1 METKKVT
8 LVLSAVVMTAMM
20 LSSCNKK
27 GCTDPLATN
36 YDASAEKDDGSCML
50 PELGTEPGT
59 DPDPILVHLNPNLT
73 YGSVTDIDG
82 NSYATIQIGTQT
94 WMAENLRTTKYCN
107 GDPIPNVT
115 DGDEWSNLTTGAWS
129 QYNNNTQYEIPY
141 GKLYNWYAVDD
152 SRNVCPCGW
161 HVSTD
166 AEWSTLIGYLDS
178 SADLNI
184 IIGIQSTT
192 AGGKMKSSGTQ
203 YWQTPNTGATNESG
217 FSGLPSGIR
226 VGGFSNVGRLGRW
239 WSSSESS
246 TYFADVCE
254 LYYESGYVWTLYYD
268 KPWGLSV
275 RCLMD

>member
-1 METKKVT
+1 MMQKAI
-8 LVLSAVVMTAMM
+8 LILSAVLITA
-20 LSSCNKK
+20 LTLTSCNKK
-27 GCTDPLATN
+27 GCTDPMASN
-36 YDASAEKDDGSCML
+36 YDASAEKDDGSCVL
-50 PELGTEPGT
+50 
-59 DPDPILVHLNPNLT
+59 PDPEPAPTSDYLNPNLT
-73 YGSVTDIDG
+73 YGSVTDLDG

-129 QYNNNTQYEIPY
+129 HYNNNTQYEIPY
-141 GKLYNWYAVDD
+141 GKLYNWYAVED

-161 HVSTD
+161 HVPTD
-166 AEWSTLIGYLDS
+166 EEWITLIGYLDI
-178 SADLNI
+178 SADVNL
-184 IIGIQSTT
+184 IGIQSVT